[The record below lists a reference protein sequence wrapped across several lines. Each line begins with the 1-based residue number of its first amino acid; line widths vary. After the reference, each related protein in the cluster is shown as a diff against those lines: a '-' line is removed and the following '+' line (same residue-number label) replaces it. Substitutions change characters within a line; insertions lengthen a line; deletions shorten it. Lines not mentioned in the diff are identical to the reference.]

1 MPQKSPPVV
10 TQEVTFTPARAYWR
24 HRELLAGDKKRIL
37 ALSKAVDQQSDL
49 WPYQWAQLIAAALEF
64 RPDVILELGRGRG
77 NSTAAFT
84 EAANILKKNGFST
97 RIVSLCFSED
107 WDEFTKPRLK
117 RIVPKDWFGPLQA
130 LLANI
135 LDFDYDS
142 VFSGTKSCLIF
153 WDAHG
158 FDIAECVLGNI
169 LPKIAN
175 KQHLVIMHDLSD
187 TRYQSVEHR
196 RYGDHGIWKG
206 NNWEGPRLR
215 LGIVDSAVE
224 QAVAILDFVSRNE
237 IIFDSADH
245 SMHTEI
251 GSKPEKLA
259 EMKKLLGDQLFS
271 LQGHWFWFTLNGSRG
286 PFNFPKY
293 HPREPDKSVASQ
305 GVNDDA
311 NLAPAHSWFGKLFRD
326 RES

>member
-1 MPQKSPPVV
+1 MAKARPPVV
-10 TQEVTFTPARAYWR
+10 TEDVAFTPARAYWR
-24 HRELLAGDKKRIL
+24 QRKLLAADKKRIL

-49 WPYQWAQLIAAALEF
+49 WPYQWAQLMAAVLDF
-64 RPDVILELGRGRG
+64 RPEIILELGRGRG

-84 EAANILKKNGFST
+84 EAANLLTKDGLPTKV
-97 RIVSLCFSED
+97 VSLCFSED

-117 RIVPKDWFGPLQA
+117 RIVPRDWFSPLQA
-130 LLANI
+130 LLANV

-142 VFSGTKSCLIF
+142 VFSEAKSCLIF

-169 LPKIAN
+169 LPKIAL
-175 KQHLVIMHDLSD
+175 KRHLVLMHDLSD
-187 TRYQSVEHR
+187 TRYQSADHR

-259 EMKKLLGDQLFS
+259 EMKKVLGDQLFS

-286 PFNFPKY
+286 PFNFPRY
-293 HPREPDKSVASQ
+293 QPLQPDHVDTSRESGDGESLQ
-305 GVNDDA
+305 GT
-311 NLAPAHSWFGKLFRD
+311 HSWFGRIFKD
-326 RES
+326 RNS